1 MIATLHFVCLSSV
14 ANLLLYAMCLLLLF
28 FFSIQQTVYHLQ
40 ESTEDSHDAS
50 VARTMAYRQTDGI
63 VWCRCLPARLR
74 ENISLSFIQCHS
86 LRHCLRRWHCS
97 LTPRCTKFKAP
108 PNNFVTLQKWRAHLC
123 ACVRRVL
130 RSQPY

>member
-63 VWCRCLPARLR
+63 V
-74 ENISLSFIQCHS
+74 
-86 LRHCLRRWHCS
+86 
-97 LTPRCTKFKAP
+97 
-108 PNNFVTLQKWRAHLC
+108 
-123 ACVRRVL
+123 
-130 RSQPY
+130 